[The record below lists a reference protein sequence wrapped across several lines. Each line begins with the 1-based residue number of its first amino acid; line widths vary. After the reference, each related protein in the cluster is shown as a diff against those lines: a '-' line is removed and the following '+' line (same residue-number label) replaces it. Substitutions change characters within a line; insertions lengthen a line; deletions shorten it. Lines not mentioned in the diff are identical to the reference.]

1 MIVAAST
8 GCFPEL
14 SFDEVLPRL
23 TDLQFTAFELTVHEK
38 DGQLK
43 PSEVH
48 ADLPRAIELC
58 RATRRLTLA
67 AISVEIEAEGDEYY
81 AQFSSCCKMAK
92 GAKVV
97 ALTVPSSELGT
108 PFNAEVER
116 LQELV
121 KIASVEGVL
130 VGMKTESGRMT
141 EDPSTAVMMCDHVK
155 GLGVTLDPSHYI
167 YGPHAGVDYEP
178 LMKYVYHVHLRDTSK
193 EQLQVRVGQGDVE
206 YGRLVTQLMRYKYDR
221 TLSVN
226 MTAMEGV
233 DHDAEMRK
241 MRLLLESLL

>member
-8 GCFPEL
+8 ECFPEL

-81 AQFSSCCKMAK
+81 AQFSSCCKMAR

-97 ALTVPSSELGT
+97 ALTVPSSELGA

-116 LQELV
+116 LKRSSTQSCPTCEANARMAEEYYNRGV
-121 KIASVEGVL
+121 KNEG
-130 VGMKTESGRMT
+130 
-141 EDPSTAVMMCDHVK
+141 
-155 GLGVTLDPSHYI
+155 
-167 YGPHAGVDYEP
+167 
-178 LMKYVYHVHLRDTSK
+178 
-193 EQLQVRVGQGDVE
+193 GD
-206 YGRLVTQLMRYKYDR
+206 G
-221 TLSVN
+221 
-226 MTAMEGV
+226 
-233 DHDAEMRK
+233 
-241 MRLLLESLL
+241 